1 MRAFGIELS
10 PNVRSIAGKRKFLT
24 PIERA
29 SIVTARVAGV
39 SRQVLAAKFDCS
51 LTAITYTV
59 KRV

>member
-1 MRAFGIELS
+1 IRTFGIELS

-29 SIVTARVAGV
+29 SIVTARAARV

-51 LTAITYTV
+51 PTAITCTV